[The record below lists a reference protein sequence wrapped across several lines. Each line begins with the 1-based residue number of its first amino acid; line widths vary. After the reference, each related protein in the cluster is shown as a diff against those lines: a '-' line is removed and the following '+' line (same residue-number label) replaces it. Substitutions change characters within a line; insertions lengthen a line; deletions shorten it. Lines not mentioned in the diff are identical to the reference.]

1 MNSVPTLRKQIFSY
15 GILFLSILYLAF
27 ISVYSINQVDLG
39 FQLSAVGR
47 LKAGQAIYK
56 DFDFI
61 RPFFGIIFWDCLLR
75 FIPQNF
81 DYLILLSRILVIAES
96 FIICHVIQ
104 RIIFDRK
111 DLQTTV
117 FLVLCFLHT
126 FPLMPW
132 HTIDGIFFSIFA
144 MLFYKKKWYLSSL
157 IFIVFAALTKQS
169 FVVFGLGASVFVLI
183 DLFKKFTIRKEDLYL
198 FVPSLVFLLAVLVQY
213 QIFENFGLFV
223 EQVLQSPSTSY
234 LYDGCIAPYLF
245 FDKNFHTILYILSL
259 ILAYFLNIKRTVF
272 ETILVV
278 ILPLFI
284 IYPFFNDGLFKGAYV
299 LYMLLF
305 VLFLKYERQNKFIF
319 LMLFLGWSSS
329 ISWGYNTPLFFILI
343 LLYRFIEKQD
353 RFFIPVWTI
362 TLTVFSVY
370 RIKYPYSSDSLTSK
384 HIFIKNVP
392 AVSGLLVS
400 EKEYAYIKEAQQI
413 NKKHRDVIFLPAS
426 PLLDIIN
433 ASYPDR
439 ASWEIDI
446 EYPSWKNDF
455 KRLKNNTIAVDN
467 NLFVNYKE
475 GFFISSITLEL
486 MKHKKIIE
494 KTENFTVYSN

>member
-1 MNSVPTLRKQIFSY
+1 
-15 GILFLSILYLAF
+15 
-27 ISVYSINQVDLG
+27 
-39 FQLSAVGR
+39 
-47 LKAGQAIYK
+47 
-56 DFDFI
+56 
-61 RPFFGIIFWDCLLR
+61 
-75 FIPQNF
+75 
-81 DYLILLSRILVIAES
+81 
-96 FIICHVIQ
+96 
-104 RIIFDRK
+104 
-111 DLQTTV
+111 
-117 FLVLCFLHT
+117 
-126 FPLMPW
+126 
-132 HTIDGIFFSIFA
+132 
-144 MLFYKKKWYLSSL
+144 
-157 IFIVFAALTKQS
+157 
-169 FVVFGLGASVFVLI
+169 
-183 DLFKKFTIRKEDLYL
+183 
-198 FVPSLVFLLAVLVQY
+198 
-213 QIFENFGLFV
+213 
-223 EQVLQSPSTSY
+223 
-234 LYDGCIAPYLF
+234 
-245 FDKNFHTILYILSL
+245 
-259 ILAYFLNIKRTVF
+259 
-272 ETILVV
+272 
-278 ILPLFI
+278 
-284 IYPFFNDGLFKGAYV
+284 
-299 LYMLLF
+299 
-305 VLFLKYERQNKFIF
+305 
-319 LMLFLGWSSS
+319 MLFLGWSSS

-353 RFFIPVWTI
+353 RFFIPVWAI

-400 EKEYAYIKEAQQI
+400 EKEYTYIKEAQQI

-433 ASYPDR
+433 ASFPDR

>member
-1 MNSVPTLRKQIFSY
+1 MNSVPTLKKHIFSY

-47 LKAGQAIYK
+47 LKAGQVIYK

-61 RPFFGIIFWDCLLR
+61 RPFFGIIFWDCILK
-75 FIPQNF
+75 FIPQQF

-96 FIICHVIQ
+96 FIICHVTQ
-104 RIIFDRK
+104 RLIFDRK

-132 HTIDGIFFSIFA
+132 HTIDGIFFSVFA
-144 MLFYKKKWYLSSL
+144 LLFYKKKWYLSSL

-169 FVVFGLGASVFVLI
+169 FVIFGLGTSVIVLI
-183 DLFKKFTIRKEDLYL
+183 NLFKKFVITRRDLYL
-198 FVPSLVFLLAVLVQY
+198 FIPSLIFLLAVLFQY
-213 QIFENFGLFV
+213 HIFKNFGLFI

-234 LYDGCIAPYLF
+234 LYEGCIAPYLF
-245 FDKNFHTILYILSL
+245 FDKNFHTILYIVSL
-259 ILAYFLNIKRTVF
+259 ILIYFLNINRKVF
-272 ETILVV
+272 EIILVAV
-278 ILPLFI
+278 LPLFI

-299 LYMLLF
+299 LYILLF
-305 VLFLKYERQNKFIF
+305 ILFLKYERKNKFIF

-343 LLYRFIEKQD
+343 ILYRFIEKQH
-353 RFFIPVWTI
+353 RFVLPIWAI
-362 TLTVFSVY
+362 TLTVFSLY

-384 HIFIKNVP
+384 HTFIKDVP

-413 NKKHRDVIFLPAS
+413 NKEHRDVIFLPAS

-433 ASYPDR
+433 ASFPDR

-446 EYPSWKNDF
+446 EYPSWKNDVQ
-455 KRLKNNTIAVDN
+455 RLKTNTIAVDN
-467 NLFVNYKE
+467 HLFVNYKE
-475 GFFISSITLEL
+475 GFFISSITIEL
-486 MKHKKIIE
+486 MKHKK
-494 KTENFTVYSN
+494 